1 MSMKR
6 GRASTTSCG
15 TTISRRARF
24 PPSARPTNRPSG
36 QPARRAP
43 DRPAPGGTMKK
54 IAALIIALAAAPALA
69 KLPPPS
75 PEAAAKAK
83 ETAAKAAWSGKMDA
97 FRLCRVQD
105 EVAATYFERA
115 KAAGKTTRAPMATPE
130 CKDPGPF
137 VYNAE

>member
-1 MSMKR
+1 
-6 GRASTTSCG
+6 
-15 TTISRRARF
+15 
-24 PPSARPTNRPSG
+24 
-36 QPARRAP
+36 
-43 DRPAPGGTMKK
+43 MKK

-69 KLPPPS
+69 KLPPPT

-115 KAAGKTTRAPMATPE
+115 KAAGTAAKPPSSPAPAAE
-130 CKDPGPF
+130 QKPGQ
-137 VYNAE
+137 

>member
-1 MSMKR
+1 
-6 GRASTTSCG
+6 
-15 TTISRRARF
+15 
-24 PPSARPTNRPSG
+24 
-36 QPARRAP
+36 
-43 DRPAPGGTMKK
+43 MKK

-137 VYNAE
+137 VYNAEDKPREASGAHSPADTAAKPPSTPAPAAEQKPGQ